1 MDFFLKRKE
10 NNRSFFD
17 VFAGSEVIKGLLADI
32 VKTSGLD
39 VALTDRFGNI
49 LISSSFFSKQS
60 PNFQEDICTLIKE
73 IQSVLP
79 SDNSLLTVQIQTH
92 KNLCFI
98 VSPIYSRKWNELPGF
113 LIGGPFTGDNDFKVE
128 CQLEGTSF
136 PCLSKALEE
145 HKTQTKPLNFTSAD
159 TLIHLFS
166 SYSRISAS
174 LFEEKYQSLKSMERL
189 NSLYRINSSL
199 NRTLDLQEILQM
211 VLDRAIDLLDA
222 KKGSIL
228 LMDPGREF
236 LKIFLAHGLPEEIIK
251 NSHVIMGQG
260 IAGWVAKEGKPQL
273 LKKGVKDDRSSVN
286 KAASKLASA
295 ISVPMICIDQVVGV
309 LNVSDKSNDRDFTE
323 EEMDLLQA
331 LADNAASA
339 IRNARLYEKVQRKVE
354 ELSALFKLSTAIV
367 SSLNRKEVLQQIMD
381 NAIKLLN
388 ASAGSLMILDPEKDE
403 MEIEVAVGL
412 PEKVIAETRIRM
424 GEGIAGKVALE
435 KEPRLLKKGI
445 KEQESKSEEKAVEI
459 PSALCVP
466 MVFRESVI
474 GVLNVK
480 GKPDGSNFGKSD
492 EELLT
497 MLASQAAIAIVN
509 AELHKSLKN
518 LFVNSIKAL
527 ANAIEARDEYTR
539 GHSERVTEYSV
550 KMAERMFFPA
560 KEIEKIRYAAL
571 LHDIGKIKV
580 KEEILNKPGRL
591 TNEEYR
597 IITEHP
603 AFGAKIMSPVP
614 EFREILPYMYHH
626 HEKFASGGYPDGVK
640 GDSIPLA
647 ARIIAVADTFD
658 AMTSD
663 RPYRNALSIEI
674 ALEEINKNS
683 GVQFDPRI
691 VKVFNELYEQEKE
704 WIVGIID
711 SSKILKEDTH
721 EEEVH

>member
-1 MDFFLKRKE
+1 
-10 NNRSFFD
+10 
-17 VFAGSEVIKGLLADI
+17 
-32 VKTSGLD
+32 
-39 VALTDRFGNI
+39 
-49 LISSSFFSKQS
+49 
-60 PNFQEDICTLIKE
+60 
-73 IQSVLP
+73 
-79 SDNSLLTVQIQTH
+79 
-92 KNLCFI
+92 
-98 VSPIYSRKWNELPGF
+98 
-113 LIGGPFTGDNDFKVE
+113 
-128 CQLEGTSF
+128 
-136 PCLSKALEE
+136 
-145 HKTQTKPLNFTSAD
+145 
-159 TLIHLFS
+159 
-166 SYSRISAS
+166 
-174 LFEEKYQSLKSMERL
+174 
-189 NSLYRINSSL
+189 
-199 NRTLDLQEILQM
+199 
-211 VLDRAIDLLDA
+211 
-222 KKGSIL
+222 
-228 LMDPGREF
+228 
-236 LKIFLAHGLPEEIIK
+236 
-251 NSHVIMGQG
+251 
-260 IAGWVAKEGKPQL
+260 
-273 LKKGVKDDRSSVN
+273 
-286 KAASKLASA
+286 
-295 ISVPMICIDQVVGV
+295 
-309 LNVSDKSNDRDFTE
+309 
-323 EEMDLLQA
+323 
-331 LADNAASA
+331 
-339 IRNARLYEKVQRKVE
+339 
-354 ELSALFKLSTAIV
+354 
-367 SSLNRKEVLQQIMD
+367 
-381 NAIKLLN
+381 
-388 ASAGSLMILDPEKDE
+388 MILNPENDE

-412 PEKVIAETRIRM
+412 PEKVMTETRIKL

-480 GKPDGSNFGKSD
+480 GKPDGSNFGQSD
-492 EELLT
+492 VELLT

-550 KMAERMFFPA
+550 KMAERMFFPS

-591 TNEEYR
+591 TSEEYQ

-603 AFGAKIMSPVP
+603 VFGAKIMSPVP

-674 ALEEINKNS
+674 AVEEINKNS

-691 VKVFNELYEQEKE
+691 VKVFNELYELERD
-704 WIVGIID
+704 WIVGVIE
-711 SSKILKEDTH
+711 SSKIVKEEDIDGH
-721 EEEVH
+721 D